1 MGNSEFTRSTA
12 ASNDDFVETLDLA
25 GKAVFVAG
33 GTSGI
38 NLGIAEDFAR
48 AGARVAVMSRSQDK
62 VDATVDRLSALG
74 AEAMGGSADVRDFAA
89 TEAVLAAAH
98 ERFGDIDVLISGAAG
113 NFPAAALG
121 LSSNGFRSVVDIDL
135 IGTFNVLRAAYEF
148 LTKPGASVINI
159 SAPQAVLPTITQAH
173 VCAAKAGVNMLTKVL
188 ALEWGPAG
196 VRVNAVIPGPIDG
209 TEGLARLAPT
219 EQDRSMIVGS
229 VPLRRYGSPRDVANV
244 CRFLASPLASYVSG
258 VVLAAD
264 GGWALGGAATMGT
277 IGQPLLDAVSPRNQE
292 ET

>member
-1 MGNSEFTRSTA
+1 MTTA
-12 ASNDDFVETLDLA
+12 DELTGSATASGTDFVETLDLS
-25 GKAVFVAG
+25 GKVVFVAG

-89 TEAVLAAAH
+89 IEAVLAAAH

-173 VCAAKAGVNMLTKVL
+173 VCAAKAGVDMLTKVL

-264 GGWALGGAATMGT
+264 GGWALGGAAAMGT
-277 IGQPLLDAVSPRNQE
+277 IGQPLLDAVNGTSR
-292 ET
+292 